1 MKAAKLTKRQRELL
15 NIVEDL
21 FVKHGVP
28 PTIAELKN
36 KLGVKSDQSV
46 YQLLAKLEEAG
57 LIKRERGKRR
67 SIRLMQ
73 QKNQSSSAQ
82 TEKILP
88 PSDLVPIAFSFDP
101 TQKEI
106 FNRLYEIDPRLATV
120 FKGGMYT
127 LAQKE
132 YHPDWIPPV
141 ANAIRHIFGLL
152 TRIDEESENE
162 KTPEK
167 KLGDTGVAKISKAFD
182 PFGGIATIEDGV
194 WRQWNKL
201 NTKVGHKFAHYGVSY
216 WEKGDE
222 FLEILDEFYEL
233 LLQYVLP
240 SQHEI
245 YARIDKIVKK
255 EPGNLTKSK
264 IANLLSR
271 NTATYTYF
279 FDEVSF
285 EWFDFLKENKFLK
298 PTRQVGQYL
307 RGIASE
313 IPEKIVTFI
322 ESYNSDYQVNDRSRA
337 IRQYF
342 LQAACEMPA
351 EKAVKIVEILAEQK
365 WIQDVQASYDF
376 LIYEAK
382 KLLEKL
388 IEENQKKASILL
400 TGKLLDVHKT
410 SKDKSKLREV
420 EGFADNHQYAEIVEC
435 LKKIPI
441 EYSSE
446 FVGILLAKLKS
457 AIDISDDKGLYTQI
471 WRPSIEHSEMHR
483 DDVVDILIDGVISM
497 LKTYFAYCKDA
508 KVDIP
513 NEIKKMFKYDHVI
526 FTRIKL
532 FLYRKF
538 PDVCRSEIQWAIID
552 NFDVYGVDK
561 EYDEL
566 LEQEFDK
573 IDKVFK
579 EKYLELV
586 EAGPKDKKQKDDEKY
601 LRYWKISKL
610 ILIKGFLNKKWQK
623 IYSGLLNGDD
633 EEKYKPMYSG
643 IMTSWSGPTSPQEAT
658 KLSAMSL
665 DKLIEYLIQWTP
677 KKGFAE
683 PSRLGLGRE
692 LVEVI
697 KGAPQIYSK
706 NAILFKDERLHVVYL
721 YQYFFGLK
729 EALRNGGQ
737 IDWHPVLELMKII
750 VDKAKANSLPVFE
763 PEEDDWNLD
772 WSNCFQYMADLLENG
787 LNSSKN
793 EIPESLQNDVWEII
807 KYLCEDKDPDLDYEK
822 KYGGENSDYY
832 HLSINTTRGEA
843 FHALFNYIFWH
854 DRHFKKK
861 GVSRIPDE
869 VKEVLE
875 AHLDT
880 AREPGFT
887 IRSVYGR
894 FFPWLYIYDKVWTE
908 GIIDGLFPLDDVERR
923 YAAWETYLINAV
935 YPEIF
940 EKLRPQYEKAINE
953 LRKSSLQKNK
963 RPVDVFERLVE
974 HLMIAYFYEIIEYD
988 DPLLKKLDEI
998 ANREQKGWA
1007 VNFGGRVY
1015 IASDKAVREKEPSKE
1030 RLKLFWEKRLKESRS
1045 VEELKEFGW
1054 WLRADF
1060 FDNEWMLK
1068 NLLETLKQT
1077 KGIIDPDYRTL
1088 ETLDDLAEKYPLL
1101 VPQCLLEIVKAQYQD
1116 KFLRLTRESSILS
1129 IVQKLYRNDDEKV
1142 RKIIAQVCDHMLK
1155 LGNNDFRKY
1164 L

>member
-1 MKAAKLTKRQRELL
+1 MWKPKKLTKRQLELL
-15 NIVEDL
+15 HVIEEFFSKN
-21 FVKHGVP
+21 GVP
-28 PTIAELKN
+28 PTIVELKQKMN
-36 KLGVKSDQSV
+36 VKSDQSI
-46 YQLLAKLEEAG
+46 YQLLEKLENADV
-57 LIKRERGKRR
+57 IVREPGKRR
-67 SIRLMQ
+67 SIRLSG
-73 QKNQSSSAQ
+73 KKSKS
-82 TEKILP
+82 TGIG
-88 PSDLVPIAFSFDP
+88 SDNVLSPTGAIPFSFSLDP
-101 TQKEI
+101 TQKKI
-106 FNRLYEIDPRLATV
+106 FNKLHEIDPQLAII

-132 YHPDWIPPV
+132 HHPDWIPPV
-141 ANAIRHIFGLL
+141 ANAIRHIFSIL
-152 TRIDEESENE
+152 TRSDESSADQ
-162 KTPEK
+162 K
-167 KLGDTGVAKISKAFD
+167 KNTGVQKISKAFD
-182 PFGGIATIEDGV
+182 PFGGISSIEDSV
-194 WRQWNKL
+194 WAHWNKL
-201 NTKVGHKFAHYGVSY
+201 NRDFVLFAHYNEGY
-216 WEKGDE
+216 YKKEDE
-222 FLEILDEFYEL
+222 FIEKIEELYEL
-233 LLQYVLP
+233 LLQYILIN
-240 SQHEI
+240 QHEI
-245 YARIDKIVKK
+245 YERIDEIAKKGPDKITK
-255 EPGNLTKSK
+255 EEVAK
-264 IANLLSR
+264 ILSR

-279 FDEVSF
+279 FDELGF
-285 EWFDFLKENKFLK
+285 EWFDFLKKNNFLK
-298 PTRQVGQYL
+298 PTRQVGQYI
-307 RGIASE
+307 RDIASE
-313 IPEKIVTFI
+313 IPEEIVTFI
-322 ESYNSDYQVNDRSRA
+322 ETYNDNYKIDDRSRS

-351 EKAVKIVEILAEQK
+351 VSAVKIVGILAKQK
-365 WIQDVQASYDF
+365 WVQDVQASYDF
-376 LIYEAK
+376 LIYEAR

-388 IEENQKKASILL
+388 IEENEKEASILL
-400 TGKLLDVHKT
+400 TGKLLDVQKT

-435 LKKIPI
+435 IKKIPA
-441 EYSSE
+441 EYSPE
-446 FVGILLAKLKS
+446 FVGILLSKLKS

-497 LKTYFAYCKDA
+497 LKTYFAYCRGA
-508 KVDIP
+508 NVDIP
-513 NEIKKMFKYDHVI
+513 NEIKNLFKYEHVI

-538 PDVCRSEIQWAIID
+538 SDVCKSEIQWAIID
-552 NFDVYGVDK
+552 NFDAYAVEK

-586 EAGPKDKKQKDDEKY
+586 EAGPKDKKKKDDEKY
-601 LRYWKISKL
+601 LRYWKINKL
-610 ILIKGFLNKKWQK
+610 ILIKEFLNEKWQK
-623 IYSGLLNGDD
+623 IYVDLLNGDD

-643 IMTSWSGPTSPQEAT
+643 IMTSWAGPTSPQEAT

-683 PSRLGLGRE
+683 HSRLGLGRE

-697 KGAPQIYSK
+697 KGASQIYSK
-706 NAILFKDERLHVVYL
+706 NALLFNDERLHVVYL
-721 YQYFFGLK
+721 YQYFFGLR

-737 IDWHPVLELMKII
+737 IDWQPVLELMKVI

-807 KYLCEDKDPDLDYEK
+807 KYLCEDKDPDLDHEK

-843 FHALFNYIFWH
+843 FHALFNYIFWY
-854 DRHFKKK
+854 DRHVKKK
-861 GVSRIPDE
+861 GVSRITDE

-880 AREPGFT
+880 IREPGFT

-894 FFPWLYIYDKVWTE
+894 FFPWLYIYDKIWTE
-908 GIIDGLFPLDDVERR
+908 GIIDELFPLNDVERR

-940 EKLRPQYEKAINE
+940 EKLRPQYEKAIDE
-953 LRKSSLQKNK
+953 LRKSGLQKNK
-963 RPVDVFERLVE
+963 RPVDIFERLVE

-988 DPLLKKLDEI
+988 DPLLKKLDEV

-1015 IASDKAVREKEPSKE
+1015 ITSDKAVREKEPSKE
-1030 RLKLFWEKRLKESRS
+1030 RLKLFWENRLKESRS

-1054 WLRADF
+1054 WLRVDF
-1060 FDNEWMLK
+1060 FDNKWMLE
-1068 NLLETLKQT
+1068 NLLETLDQT
-1077 KGIIDPDYRTL
+1077 KGIIDPDYRTM
-1088 ETLDDLAEKYPLL
+1088 ETLENLSEKHPLL
-1101 VPQCLLEIVKAQYQD
+1101 VAQCLLKIVKAQYQD
-1116 KFLRLTRESSILS
+1116 RFLRLTRDKSILS
-1129 IVQKLYRNDDEKV
+1129 IVQKLYRNEDDEVK
-1142 RKIIAQVCDHMLK
+1142 KIIAQVSDHMLR
-1155 LGNNDFRKY
+1155 LGNNDFREY

>member
-1 MKAAKLTKRQRELL
+1 MEAKKLTKRQLELL
-15 NIVEDL
+15 HIIEEFYSKN
-21 FVKHGVP
+21 GVP
-28 PTIAELKN
+28 PTIVELKQKMN
-36 KLGVKSDQSV
+36 VTSDQSI
-46 YQLLAKLEEAG
+46 YQLLEKLEEVGA
-57 LIKRERGKRR
+57 IQRERGKRR
-67 SIRLMQ
+67 SIRLIQ
-73 QKNQSSSAQ
+73 QNPQSSSAQ
-82 TEKILP
+82 TEKKLP
-88 PSDLVPIAFSFDP
+88 PSDLIPIAFSFDP

-132 YHPDWIPPV
+132 HHPDWIPPV

-152 TRIDEESENE
+152 TRIDEDSADE
-162 KTPEK
+162 KTPKK
-167 KLGDTGVAKISKAFD
+167 KLGDTGVRKISKAFD
-182 PFGGIATIEDGV
+182 PFGGIALIEPGV
-194 WRQWNKL
+194 WEQWNKL
-201 NTKVGHKFAHYGVSY
+201 NTKIGHKFAHYGDNY

-222 FLEILDEFYEL
+222 FLQILNEFYEL

-240 SQHEI
+240 SQHEM
-245 YARIDKIVKK
+245 YERIDEIAKNGPNKITK
-255 EPGNLTKSK
+255 EQVAK
-264 IANLLSR
+264 ILSR
-271 NTATYTYF
+271 NTSTYTYF
-279 FDEVSF
+279 FEEVGF

-298 PTRQVGQYL
+298 PTRQVGQYI
-307 RGIASE
+307 RDIASE
-313 IPEKIVTFI
+313 IPEKVVAFI
-322 ESYNSDYQVNDRSRA
+322 KEYDSNYEIDNCSRS

-342 LQAACEMPA
+342 LQAACKMSA
-351 EKAVKIVEILAEQK
+351 ENAVKIVGILAKQN
-365 WIQDVQASYDF
+365 WVQDVQAGYDF
-376 LIYEAK
+376 LIFEAK
-382 KLLEKL
+382 KLLEKM
-388 IEENQKKASILL
+388 IEEKKKEASILL
-400 TGKLLDVHKT
+400 TSKLLDVHKI

-435 LKKIPI
+435 FKKIPV
-441 EYSSE
+441 EYSPE

-471 WRPSIEHSEMHR
+471 WRPSIEYSEMHR
-483 DDVVDILIDGVISM
+483 DDVVDILIDGVISI
-497 LKTYFAYCKDA
+497 LKTYFAYCKET
-508 KVDIP
+508 KIDIP
-513 NEIKKMFKYDHVI
+513 NEIRKMFKYNHVI

-538 PDVCRSEIQWAIID
+538 PDACKGEIQWAIID
-552 NFDVYGVDK
+552 NFDVYGVVK

-579 EKYLELV
+579 EKYLELI

-601 LRYWKISKL
+601 LRYWKINKL
-610 ILIKGFLNKKWQK
+610 ILIKKFLNKKWQK

-633 EEKYKPMYSG
+633 EKKYKPMYSS
-643 IMTSWSGPTSPQEAT
+643 IMTSWTGPTSPQEAI
-658 KLSAMSL
+658 KLGAMSL

-706 NAILFKDERLHVVYL
+706 NALLFKNERLHVIYL
-721 YQYFFGLK
+721 YQYFFGLR
-729 EALRNGGQ
+729 EALRNSGQ
-737 IDWHPVLELMKII
+737 IDWQPVLELMNVII
-750 VDKAKANSLPVFE
+750 DKAKANSLPIFE
-763 PEEDDWNLD
+763 PEEDNWNLD

-787 LNSSKN
+787 LNSPKN
-793 EIPESLQNDVWEII
+793 EIPECLQKEVWEII
-807 KYLCEDKDPDLDYEK
+807 KYLCEDKDPDLDHEK

-869 VKEVLE
+869 VKETLE

-880 AREPGFT
+880 TKEPGFT

-894 FFPWLYIYDKVWTE
+894 FFPWLYIYDKIWTE
-908 GIIDGLFPLDDVERR
+908 GIIDELFPLDNIERR

-940 EKLRPQYEKAINE
+940 EKLRPQYEKAIDE
-953 LRKSSLQKNK
+953 LRKSGLQKNK
-963 RPVDVFERLVE
+963 RPVDIFERLVE

-988 DPLLKKLDEI
+988 DHLLKKLDEI

-1007 VNFGGRVY
+1007 VNFGGRVF
-1015 IASDKAVREKEPSKE
+1015 IASDKAVRKKEPSKE
-1030 RLKLFWEKRLKESRS
+1030 RLKLFWENRLKESRS

-1054 WLRADF
+1054 WLRVDF
-1060 FDNEWMLK
+1060 FDNKWMLE
-1068 NLLETLKQT
+1068 NLLVTLDQT
-1077 KGIIDPDYRTL
+1077 KGVIDPDYRTM
-1088 ETLDDLAEKYPLL
+1088 ETLDNLSEKYPLL
-1101 VPQCLLEIVKAQYQD
+1101 VSQCLLKIVKAQYQD
-1116 KFLRLTRESSILS
+1116 RFLRLTREKSILN
-1129 IVQKLYRNDDEKV
+1129 IVQKLYRNEDKEV
-1142 RKIIAQVCDHMLK
+1142 RNIIAQVSDHMLK
-1155 LGNNDFRKY
+1155 LGNNDFRQY